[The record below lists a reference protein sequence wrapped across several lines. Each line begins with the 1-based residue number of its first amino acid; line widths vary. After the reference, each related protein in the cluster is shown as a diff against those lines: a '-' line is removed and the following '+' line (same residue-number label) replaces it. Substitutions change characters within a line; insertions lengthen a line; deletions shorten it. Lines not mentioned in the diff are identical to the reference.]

1 MQILVVGKSRRAGK
15 SKAGKD
21 YDFTTLMVEYDMREN
36 DDNSGVLVDRINV
49 SASMMPFALV
59 EVGATYDLDFDRNGY
74 LLAIKKLEF

>member
-1 MQILVVGKSRRAGK
+1 MRILVVGKSRRAGT

-21 YDFTTLMVEYDMREN
+21 YDFTTFMCEYDMRAN
-36 DDNSGVLVDRINV
+36 DDNSGVQVDRINV

-74 LLAIKKLEF
+74 LLGIEKL